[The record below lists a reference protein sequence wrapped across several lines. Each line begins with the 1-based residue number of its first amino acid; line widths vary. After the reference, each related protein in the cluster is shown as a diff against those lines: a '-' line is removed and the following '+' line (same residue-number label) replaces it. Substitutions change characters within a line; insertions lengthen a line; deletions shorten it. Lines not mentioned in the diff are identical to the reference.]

1 MIAADC
7 TLIAQFFLTTP
18 ETELA
23 RQIAVMDADW
33 LVPPLWRSE
42 LRSVLRKYLL
52 RKDLSVDQC
61 VQIMLVADA
70 MLANS
75 ETAVSS
81 ADVMALVA
89 TTGCSAY
96 DAEYVSLARSFAIPL
111 ITADKR
117 LRERFPGIAVSA
129 AEFLAGSPKAL
140 LR

>member
-23 RQIAVMDADW
+23 REIAIMDADW
-33 LVPPLWRSE
+33 VVPPLWRSE

-52 RKDLSVDQC
+52 RKALSVEQC
-61 VQIMLVADA
+61 VQIMSVADA

-75 ETAVSS
+75 ETEVSS

-89 TTGCSAY
+89 STGCSAH
-96 DAEYVSLARSFAIPL
+96 DAEYVSLALSFTIPL
-111 ITADKR
+111 VTADRR
-117 LRERFPGIAVSA
+117 LRDRFPGIAVSA
-129 AEFLAGSPKAL
+129 AAFLSGH
-140 LR
+140 R